1 MFDSTRGCLLHCDSQ
16 SAIAI
21 SKNDVHHNRTKHID
35 IKHHFIRDHI
45 KRNEIIMTW
54 IPGEQQ
60 MADLLTKPLDKIKF
74 STFKRQINN
83 QQ

>member
-1 MFDSTRGCLLHCDSQ
+1 MFDVNQGSIIYCDSQ

-35 IKHHFIRDHI
+35 IKHHFIRDHV
-45 KRNEIIMTW
+45 KRNEIIMKW
-54 IPGEQQ
+54 VPGEQQ

-74 STFKRQINN
+74 CLFKKQINN
-83 QQ
+83 TQ